1 MRITKPRTQ
10 RKRMFQAPAHARR
23 KYFSAALS
31 PDLKKRHGA
40 NTFPVKAG
48 DTVRVMRGDRQGFEG
63 KVTRVDRQDF
73 RVFVEGVS
81 RQKVDGTTIQI
92 PVHPSKVMITNLDLD
107 DKWRREALKK
117 RSAVS
122 EKARPS
128 AAEIGE
134 EDDMKEDREEQ
145 PKPTSGKTKGSAK
158 KRKTKKAPAK
168 TTSEK
173 AKTPRKTAKPK
184 RKRTKKAKAGKG
196 AE

>member
-31 PDLKKRHGA
+31 PDLKKRHGT

-122 EKARPS
+122 EKTRLS
-128 AAEIGE
+128 AAEIAE
-134 EDDMKEDREEQ
+134 EDEMKEDREQ
-145 PKPTSGKTKGSAK
+145 QLKPKPEKTKSAR
-158 KRKTKKAPAK
+158 KRETKKAPAK

-184 RKRTKKAKAGKG
+184 RKRARKAKADKG

>member
-10 RKRMFQAPAHARR
+10 RRRMFQAPAHVRR
-23 KYFSAALS
+23 RHFSAALA
-31 PDLKKRHGA
+31 PDLKKKHGT

-63 KVTRVDRQDF
+63 KVTRVDRQDY

-92 PVHPSKVMITNLDLD
+92 PLHPSKVMITSLDLD

-117 RSAVS
+117 RGVPS
-122 EKARPS
+122 EKAALPV
-128 AAEIGE
+128 AEE
-134 EDDMKEDREEQ
+134 EKKEEVKEKPEAKREKVQ
-145 PKPTSGKTKGSAK
+145 KPRKK
-158 KRKTKKAPAK
+158 KRTKAPAK
-168 TTSEK
+168 TEPEQ
-173 AKTPRKTAKPK
+173 AKKPRKTKPK
-184 RKRTKKAKAGKG
+184 RQRTRKTKIESG

>member
-1 MRITKPRTQ
+1 
-10 RKRMFQAPAHARR
+10 MFQAPAHARR

-122 EKARPS
+122 EKAAPS
-128 AAEIGE
+128 AAEIAE
-134 EDDMKEDREEQ
+134 EEKMKEDREQQ
-145 PKPTSGKTKGSAK
+145 PKPKPEKTKKPAK
-158 KRKTKKAPAK
+158 KRKTKKAQVK
-168 TTSEK
+168 TTSEI
-173 AKTPRKTAKPK
+173 AKTSRKTAKPK
-184 RKRTKKAKAGKG
+184 PKRKRTQKAKADKG